1 MKVRSRVRVDGGD
14 GLRKGVRKRRN
25 FAEEGIS
32 QETVFRR
39 AIGCGGEE
47 AVRDAKGGR
56 RRRERGCEERMGSS
70 SAALSGGEVQI
81 GSRREGKEEARPFL
95 EGLARVCAAW
105 RGRPACAEL

>member
-56 RRRERGCEERMGSS
+56 RRRERGFGERWELPVRRAVVERSRLGLVFRGHLDIGKCAIKSAAIS
-70 SAALSGGEVQI
+70 AAANAAALS
-81 GSRREGKEEARPFL
+81 
-95 EGLARVCAAW
+95 
-105 RGRPACAEL
+105 